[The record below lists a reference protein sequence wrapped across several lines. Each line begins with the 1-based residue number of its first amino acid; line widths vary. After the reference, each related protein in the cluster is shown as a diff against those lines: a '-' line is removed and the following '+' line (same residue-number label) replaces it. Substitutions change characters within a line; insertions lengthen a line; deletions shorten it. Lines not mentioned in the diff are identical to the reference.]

1 MHARL
6 FCCYFL
12 VAVALLTAANPHNT
26 IAQTLPAPEFED
38 QQELPEGTRGERIAA
53 LIEALN
59 ANSKRAVEHLMTT
72 HVAEGF
78 REMAPM
84 EMHVSIFKETFHQT
98 SGVDF
103 YSMRTYQPPRNETVA
118 IVQDRLYGGWHSLIL
133 GFDDDDRIAGIRFTP
148 ARSPVDTTGTPLTRD
163 ELVTEVRNAVDRGC
177 SQGVFSGAILVAS
190 DDEVLIEA
198 ACGEASKRFGVPNRT
213 DTKFN
218 LGSMNKMFT
227 AVAVMQLVEDERLRL
242 EDPISDYVDETWLPR
257 QITDRVTIHHLLTH
271 TSGLGSY
278 FNEAFINGSRALYRE
293 LDDYKPLVQ
302 GDSLA
307 FDPGERFRY
316 SNTGML
322 LLGVVIESV
331 TGESYFDVVRN
342 HVYAPAG
349 MGDTDSYS
357 MDEPV
362 PNLAIGYIRETETEL
377 GWRNNLFEHVM
388 KGGPA
393 GGGFSTVGDL
403 HRFAQALLQGK
414 LVSSAALETMWTA
427 HSEATY
433 GYGFSI
439 SDGPAGNVVGHS
451 GGFPGLNGNLDI
463 FVDDGYVVA
472 VLANHDRAASP
483 LADYVRKLIERLEV
497 L

>member
-1 MHARL
+1 
-6 FCCYFL
+6 
-12 VAVALLTAANPHNT
+12 
-26 IAQTLPAPEFED
+26 
-38 QQELPEGTRGERIAA
+38 
-53 LIEALN
+53 
-59 ANSKRAVEHLMTT
+59 
-72 HVAEGF
+72 
-78 REMAPM
+78 MA
-84 EMHVSIFKETFHQT
+84 
-98 SGVDF
+98 SG
-103 YSMRTYQPPRNETVA
+103 
-118 IVQDRLYGGWHSLIL
+118 
-133 GFDDDDRIAGIRFTP
+133 DD
-148 ARSPVDTTGTPLTRD
+148 
-163 ELVTEVRNAVDRGC
+163 
-177 SQGVFSGAILVAS
+177 
-190 DDEVLIEA
+190 VLIEA
-198 ACGEASKRFGVPNRT
+198 ACGEASKRFGVPNRV

-227 AVAVMQLVEDERLRL
+227 AVAVMRLVEEERLRL
-242 EDPISDYVDETWLPR
+242 EDPISEYVDETWLPR
-257 QITDRVTIHHLLTH
+257 QITDRVTIHHLITH

-278 FNEAFINGSRALYRE
+278 FNETFMNGSRALYRE

-342 HVYAPAG
+342 QVYEPAG
-349 MGDTDSYS
+349 MDDTDSYS

-362 PNLAIGYIRETETEL
+362 PNLAIGYIRESETEL

-403 HRFAQALLQGK
+403 HRFARALVEGE
-414 LVSSAALETMWTA
+414 LVSPSSLELMWTA
-427 HSEATY
+427 HSETSY
-433 GYGFSI
+433 GYGFGI
-439 SDGPAGNVVGHS
+439 SDGPAGKVVGHS
-451 GGFPGLNGNLDI
+451 GGFPGLNGNLDV
-463 FVDDGYVVA
+463 FVDAGYVVA